1 MTLLARRPR
10 AGRSR
15 SAAALLVAALGCAV
29 VLALTG
35 WSRLAGSEPPARSS
49 GSAAASVVPRPAA
62 ASFTLIQMNLCLS
75 GLADCYDV
83 AAYPTVVREAV
94 AQIRAMGPDAVTVNE
109 ACRGDVLRIARRT
122 GYHVRFSLVIY
133 DGERLPCVRP
143 GGRGLFGDAVLTQAP
158 IVASAH
164 RAFAAQGGPEQ
175 RRWSCVTTRLD
186 QDVCTAHLS
195 TRRTDAGATAND
207 AQCAELAVLLA
218 GRTAVRTVAFGG
230 DVNRRGSCAPG
241 GLWTRTDRSADQD
254 PGVQHVYGSRAT
266 LRSPSA
272 SVLPVAGSD
281 HDMLLVSARPTQ
293 P

>member
-1 MTLLARRPR
+1 
-10 AGRSR
+10 
-15 SAAALLVAALGCAV
+15 LLVAALGCAV

-35 WSRLAGSEPPARSS
+35 WSRLAGTESS
-49 GSAAASVVPRPAA
+49 GPAAASLVPRPAA
-62 ASFTLIQMNLCLS
+62 GRFTLIQMNLCLS

-94 AQIRAMGPDAVTVNE
+94 ARIRQMGPDAVTVNE
-109 ACRGDVLRIARRT
+109 ACRGDVVRIARRT
-122 GYHVRFSLVIY
+122 GYHLRFSLVIY
-133 DGERLPCVRP
+133 GGERLPCVRP

-164 RAFAAQGGPEQ
+164 RAFAAQAGLEE
-175 RRWSCVTTRLD
+175 RRWSCLTTRLD

-195 TRRTDAGATAND
+195 TRRTDSGAAAND

-218 GRTAVRTVAFGG
+218 DRAAVRTVAFGG
-230 DVNRRGSCAPG
+230 DVNRRQSCAPDG
-241 GLWTRTDRSADQD
+241 VWTRSDRSADQD

-266 LRSPSA
+266 LRAPSA
-272 SVLPVAGSD
+272 SVLPVTGSD
-281 HDMLLVSARPTQ
+281 HDMLLVSARPAQ